1 MLLSFNFQRI
11 RNNLPMDVRDLM
23 EKAAERNVKEQ
34 ESRRALQSAK
44 DVSVMKS
51 IVALDN
57 VVGGRL
63 SHDQALYDDKRQN
76 GHQLPE
82 QAGRGSIGNGVL

>member
-1 MLLSFNFQRI
+1 
-11 RNNLPMDVRDLM
+11 M

-57 VVGGRL
+57 RVVGGRL
-63 SHDQALYDDKRQN
+63 SHDQAPYDDKRQN
-76 GHQLPE
+76 GHQQPE
-82 QAGRGSIGNGVL
+82 QAGRESIGNGVQ